1 MILID
6 IRKSNKLKDSEYSA
20 FIKFDYNSKIV
31 DAIRELPFRYYN
43 PSETEWEVPTN
54 KVEYLINKLKEF
66 DIKICGKITIFED
79 KNTNIGLP
87 EGFEF
92 KTKPFSHQLEGV
104 EYGLKYDR
112 WFLGDEQGL
121 GKSKQVIDIAVAR
134 KVMYGYRFCLI
145 VCGVNTLKWNWVN
158 EIHTHSKEDAYIL
171 GQRRKGTKIRIGS
184 TKDKLEDLKLM
195 YDIKEPHPYFIIT
208 NVESFRDKNIA
219 DTISDLCKKGIIG
232 MCAADEMH
240 KMKNP
245 TAQQTKGFLKCLPYC
260 RIGMTGTPLMNSPMD
275 LYVILKWL
283 GYESHAF
290 YSFKQHYCVM
300 GGYGGYEIVGYKN
313 LDQLTAQVREI
324 MLRRLKSEVLD
335 LPEKIYVDEIVEMEG
350 KQAVMYKEVESGIK
364 ADYISGNIDLTNP
377 LSALIRLRQTTG
389 YPGILSDEITESAK
403 LDRMG
408 EIVENCISN
417 DEKVIIFS
425 NWTQMTDAIL
435 QVLHTKLKLIG
446 RLEPAVITG
455 NTNDS
460 DRQQIVDRF
469 QNNDVCRVIIG
480 TIGAMGTG
488 LTLTA
493 ATTVIFVDEPWNKAL
508 FDQAVDRAHRIG
520 QKNNIT
526 IYSIMCKDTIDERI
540 HNLIY
545 KKGAMS
551 DAIIDGKVVGNKN
564 EVFDYLLNG

>member
-54 KVEYLINKLKEF
+54 KVEYLINKLKGF
-66 DIKICGKITIFED
+66 DIKICGKLTIFED

-104 EYGLKYDR
+104 EYVLKYDR

-121 GKSKQVIDIAVAR
+121 GKTKQVIDIAVAR

-335 LPEKIYVDEIVEMEG
+335 LPEKIYVDDIVEMEG
-350 KQAVMYKEVESGIK
+350 KQAVMYKEVEAGLK
-364 ADYISGNIDLTNP
+364 ADYINGDIDLTNP

-403 LDRMG
+403 LDRM
-408 EIVENCISN
+408 EELFENCTFN

-425 NWTQMTDAIL
+425 NWTQMTDAICN
-435 QVLHTKLKLIG
+435 KLKSSG
-446 RLEPAVITG
+446 HNVGVITG
-455 NTNDS
+455 ETPDS
-460 DRQQIVDRF
+460 SRQEIVDVF
-469 QNNDVCRVIIG
+469 QNSSDLSVLVG

-508 FDQAVDRAHRIG
+508 FEQAVDRAHRIG

>member
-245 TAQQTKGFLKCLPYC
+245 TTQQTKGFLKCLPYC

-335 LPEKIYVDEIVEMEG
+335 LPEKIYVDDIVEMEG
-350 KQAVMYKEVESGIK
+350 KQAVMYKEVEAGLK
-364 ADYISGNIDLTNP
+364 ADYINGDIDLTNP

-403 LDRMG
+403 LDRM
-408 EIVENCISN
+408 EELVENCTSN
-417 DEKVIIFS
+417 DEKVLIFS
-425 NWTQMTDAIL
+425 NWTQMTDAICN
-435 QVLHTKLKLIG
+435 KLKSEG
-446 RLEPAVITG
+446 HKVGVITG
-455 NTNDS
+455 ETPDS
-460 DRQQIVDRF
+460 SRQEIVDVF
-469 QNNDVCRVIIG
+469 QNSSNLSVLVG